1 MSKKKNRPPTAQNL
15 IDSLLD
21 EKSRP
26 DLSTPETKSKSSLA
40 SEDEATASIVIDFQQ
55 KVEERSGISRVSKN
69 GHREETREI
78 SFGSQP
84 SQADLSLSS
93 PEFAKVQDPVAK
105 AQAQAQ
111 TNDLE
116 NQRTIVQSANAID
129 ADDRTQA
136 VAHETG
142 TTNQNTTNARTQ
154 NPSPILTRT
163 DQEADG
169 LGTIDRMM
177 PTEIKNL
184 GGTNQRESKQKVAAP
199 NYVQAGGAFSSAE
212 AALKQSESLRFAQKR
227 ITELEQEV
235 ERLRRENE
243 NLTTA
248 GETLRRR
255 TDELLSKS
263 EQLEVQS
270 KEAEK
275 IHENEKHIYRGQIHQ
290 KDRELMD
297 LRNRLE
303 EMEGRLEN
311 NFKKI
316 RVRERELEHRL
327 EIIKME
333 SATLIS
339 TKDKMILELKRQID
353 QLNHENVYSKQK
365 SAELFNQFKGKQ
377 ETIRRVVRA
386 LRIALTI
393 LEGDED
399 ASSASK
405 KNDSSG

>member
-21 EKSRP
+21 DKSKP
-26 DLSTPETKSKSSLA
+26 DLAMPETANTAARKSSLA
-40 SEDEATASIVIDFQQ
+40 SSDEATASIVIDFQQ
-55 KVEERSGISRVSKN
+55 KVDERSGISRVAK
-69 GHREETREI
+69 GGRDETREI
-78 SFGSQP
+78 AFDSQ
-84 SQADLSLSS
+84 SDANLALSS
-93 PEFAKVQDPVAK
+93 PDVAKVQDPIAK
-105 AQAQAQ
+105 AQADA
-111 TNDLE
+111 
-116 NQRTIVQSANAID
+116 QRTKVVPSKAQPTLT
-129 ADDRTQA
+129 DDERTQA
-136 VAHETG
+136 VPRSESTDHLSH
-142 TTNQNTTNARTQ
+142 ARTQ
-154 NPSPILTRT
+154 NPSPQLTRT
-163 DQEADG
+163 DQDASD

-184 GGTNQRESKQKVAAP
+184 GGSSHRDSKQKVAAP
-199 NYVQAGGAFSSAE
+199 NYVQSGGAFSSAE

-255 TDELLSKS
+255 TDELLSKT
-263 EQLEVQS
+263 EQLEVQG

-275 IHENEKHIYRGQIHQ
+275 IHDNEKHIYRGQIHQ
-290 KDRELMD
+290 KDRDLME

-339 TKDKMILELKRQID
+339 TKDKMLLELKRQID

-377 ETIRRVVRA
+377 DTIRRVVRA

-399 ASSASK
+399 ASSTSK
-405 KNDSSG
+405 KNEP